1 MVKIEGLYR
10 SAGERLEATLGKR
23 IFKERMD
30 EAEDT
35 FSVILDDYIILKHAG
50 DGVKIDLGGKVEYLG
65 LDDFV
70 QMVII

>member
-10 SAGERLEATLGKR
+10 SAGERLETTLGKR